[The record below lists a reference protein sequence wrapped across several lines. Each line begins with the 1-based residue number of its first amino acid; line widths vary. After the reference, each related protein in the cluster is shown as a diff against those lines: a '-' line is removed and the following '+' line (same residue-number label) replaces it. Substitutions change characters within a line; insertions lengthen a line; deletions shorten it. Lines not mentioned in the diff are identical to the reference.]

1 MEKRSLNLSNELYQY
16 MLDISLRE
24 PESGRKLREET
35 KKMLV
40 SALQSPPEETQFI
53 VLLVKMLNAKRILEI
68 GTFTGY
74 TTMLMALEMPK
85 DSKIIACDI
94 DEKWTSIGRKYW
106 EEAGVANK
114 IDLRIAPAQETLKKL
129 IRDGY
134 NNLFDFVFIDA
145 DKDNYIT
152 YYELAAKLVR
162 IGGMIAIDNVFWNGA
177 VINNLNHGSDV
188 VEIRKLNE
196 IVFKD
201 RRYFISTI
209 PIGDGL
215 TLALRLD

>member
-24 PESGRKLREET
+24 PESARILREET

-53 VLLVKMLNAKRILEI
+53 VLLIKMLNAKRILEI

-74 TTMLMALEMPK
+74 TTLLMAQEMPEDGK
-85 DSKIIACDI
+85 VIACDI

-106 EEAGVANK
+106 VEAGVANK
-114 IDLRIAPAQETLKKL
+114 IDLQIAPAEETLKKL

-134 NNLFDFVFIDA
+134 NNLFDFIFIDA

-162 IGGMIAIDNVFWNGA
+162 IGGIIAIDNVFWNGA
-177 VINNLNHGSDV
+177 VINELNHGSDV
-188 VEIRKLNE
+188 VAIRKLNE

-215 TLALRLD
+215 TLALRLN